1 MVTTNL
7 ITQKTAAFVT
17 NMAWQALISPI
28 TNLVGGYL
36 NNKHEQAQAK
46 HQAKLQ
52 VIQNDADWESKM
64 ADASANSWKDEW
76 FALLLS
82 APIVAVMYGVG
93 VNDLTV
99 MDRVHDAFNALG
111 NLPEWYQYLLFVAV
125 TSSFGIKGADKLMK
139 LRKQ

>member
-1 MVTTNL
+1 MVTTHL

-99 MDRVHDAFNALG
+99 MDRVHDAFDALG

-125 TSSFGIKGADKLMK
+125 TSSFGIKGADKIMK
-139 LRKQ
+139 LRK